1 MDFRYQ
7 RNCLRKYR
15 NTLKGFGL
23 VSEISW
29 QLTSSTTGAHLS
41 IDFVGSRIQNQTDKR
56 QMAEK
61 KRAHLDQGKRCG
73 LNLRPEETLVQLP
86 EVTSSAFSLS
96 FRTFQG
102 LTSDIQDKCFSH
114 LG

>member
-41 IDFVGSRIQNQTDKR
+41 IEDTKPNR
-56 QMAEK
+56 QKMAEK

-86 EVTSSAFSLS
+86 EVTSSAFSFS